1 MKKQLKKNPETRA
14 AILLEAILA
23 LLFITLTVGAVAGLF
38 SKSMAQVR
46 QAQMRTRA
54 MILAENKLA
63 ELQAGL
69 VEFTEG
75 KAGDYEGKP
84 ENFFWQVDLEPSQ
97 IPELQRLTVTI
108 TYDDPIDGF
117 EYRIHRLYSPSLNLS
132 AERMKQ
138 ISTDPVQMQALGG
151 TSSGLQDMISML
163 GEFPGG
169 DKIVEAFLRGGV
181 PGMLTL
187 FNKLAGGK
195 ITAEELLQLMGQEQE
210 GTSSFGS
217 IMASGS
223 GEASVPLAW
232 TDYDTAGIG
241 EKSSTSQPSG
251 LASTETGDKAETG
264 EQTDEETTT
273 TKPSG
278 TGSGTETASTPVKP
292 GSMTREEAI
301 KRMQEMLRRM
311 ANKPK

>member
-1 MKKQLKKNPETRA
+1 MKTQFKRQIESRA
-14 AILLEAILA
+14 ALLLEAILA
-23 LLFITLTVGAVAGLF
+23 LLFITLTLGAVAGLF
-38 SKSMAQVR
+38 SKSLAQVR
-46 QAQMRTRA
+46 QSQMRTRA
-54 MILAENKLA
+54 MILAENKVA
-63 ELQAGL
+63 ELQTGL

-75 KAGDYEGKP
+75 RSGDFDGKP
-84 ENFFWQVDLEPSQ
+84 ENFSWEVSFDNSQ

-108 TYDDPIDGF
+108 RYDDPVDGF
-117 EYRIHRLYSPSLNLS
+117 EYKIHRLYSPSLNLS

-151 TSSGLQDMISML
+151 TSSGLQDMIGML
-163 GEFPGG
+163 SEFPGG

-195 ITAEELLQLMGQEQE
+195 ITPEELMELLGGGEETGGSLGSAM
-210 GTSSFGS
+210 TKSSNL
-217 IMASGS
+217 
-223 GEASVPLAW
+223 SVPLAW

-241 EKSSTSQPSG
+241 EKPSTLPPG
-251 LASTETGDKAETG
+251 DLASAETGDTPGEETG
-264 EQTDEETTT
+264 EETNPDETTT
-273 TKPSG
+273 RPS
-278 TGSGTETASTPVKP
+278 ETDTDAPPARP